1 MATVTDPKRP
11 LTLEE
16 SHGRVHSPLERLRG
30 AIRTYIGLEGL
41 ITLFTFLGMWFWIG
55 LVLDY
60 GFFKAFTLDWVQLLP
75 FWFRAGI
82 LIVLLSSLIALLTL
96 RVAVRLT
103 RDFRDA
109 ALALVLERRFPKL
122 LGDRLITAVELA
134 DTREAAKLGYSPYMV
149 EQTIHDAAARVD
161 QVPIGEV
168 FDWKRLIRGG
178 VKVGLLTVG
187 LYVVAALAFSFQPKH
202 VSMKTSVKDWQM
214 VWTGDGVRRLNEVSS
229 IWFERNILLRNI
241 IWPRRSHLELIGF
254 PREGYVTIGR
264 GASAPPIRVRALK
277 WVIADSAAEEGW
289 RALRWT
295 DLNNVLDAP
304 VSTDLVPA
312 SWHDQVR
319 DPDAGLTVDEVELR
333 LEKPDAAEAMT
344 QEQRDGLADVIS
356 RLEKRTSQAGMAR
369 KLRMLQIPEIVY
381 VNYKGASSKSEMT
394 LQKSGDNEFA
404 GEFSALNENIKF
416 VVHGEDYYTKSKDIF
431 VVPPPGLQKL
441 MRDEYRPAYLYYR
454 QPKDGK
460 PGDLIAKKQVERDLG
475 ANVVGS
481 DSSKITLPMGT
492 DVVLTGEVDKDLA
505 GPPRLIPAAKGG
517 EQLKNEV
524 VLLDEHHFQ
533 MRFNNVRS
541 KLDFALEIVDTDNVT
556 ALRRVEIIPQPDS
569 PPTVDDFR
577 VGDMIRR
584 TSQGYMVTPVALIPF
599 AGLVKD
605 DVALDGVEFA
615 YSLVKLDKQAE
626 QNLRGLLLLSAATM
640 LPGGPGHE
648 LYTAA
653 TVAAVTKSTK
663 QISPEDQA
671 KEIRRL
677 ALAIFQKKLAEE
689 PRYNLAEIRANL
701 DKAPPERKL
710 LTEFRFDQGDADTSF
725 DLKPLGLEVPKGG
738 ADPQPRYKMQI
749 WVEAV
754 DNNIETGPGKSLVKE
769 RLPFIIVSE
778 DELLSEIGKEEEGE
792 YTKLSEVVTALKQAQ
807 TQMDTIKGD
816 LIAANLNREAFGP
829 MTVRVEE
836 QETLLDKHKLAVTEV
851 KAAYDRIL
859 RELKAN
865 RVSPDWIRR
874 VDVDICKQLDAAL
887 TDDVGEFATTAKAL
901 QDLREILDGK
911 EADAAR
917 KADQAKPALE
927 IARSRTAELEK
938 RLSDVLEKMQGI
950 IELKRLID
958 QLLKI
963 KESEENMGQR
973 FSSLRKQLEDLF
985 FQDDKKEP
993 AKEPKKDK

>member
-1 MATVTDPKRP
+1 MATASDPKRP
-11 LTLEE
+11 LSLEE
-16 SHGRVHSPLERLRG
+16 SHGRVRSPLERLRG
-30 AIRTYIGLEGL
+30 AIRTYIGLEGA
-41 ITLFTFLGMWFWIG
+41 ITLFIFLGLWFWIG

-75 FWFRAGI
+75 AWFRAGI
-82 LIVLLSSLIALLTL
+82 LIVLLSGLIALLTL

-149 EQTIHDAAARVD
+149 EQTIHDAAVRVD
-161 QVPIGEV
+161 HLPIGEV

-187 LYVVAALAFSFQPKH
+187 LYIVAALVFSLQTRH
-202 VSMKTSVKDWQM
+202 VSMKTSVKNWQV
-214 VWTGDGVRRLNEVSS
+214 VWAGDGVRRLNEVST

-241 IWPRRSHLELIGF
+241 IWPRRAHLELIGF
-254 PREGYVTIGR
+254 PSQGYVTIGR

-277 WVIADSAAEEGW
+277 WVLADTAAEEGW

-295 DLNNVLDAP
+295 DLNNVLGTS
-304 VSTDLVPA
+304 VSEDLVPG
-312 SWHDQVR
+312 SWHEQLR
-319 DPDAGLTVDEVELR
+319 DPDAGLTIDEVELR
-333 LEKPDAAEAMT
+333 LDKPDMSAALSE
-344 QEQRDGLADVIS
+344 EQREGLTNLLAK
-356 RLEKRTSQAGMAR
+356 LEKRAGQASMSR

-416 VVHGEDYYTKSKDIF
+416 VVHGEDYFTKAKDIF

-441 MRDEYRPAYLYYR
+441 MHDEYRPAYLYYR
-454 QPKDGK
+454 KPQDGK
-460 PGDLIAKKQVERDLG
+460 AADLVAKKQIERDLG
-475 ANVVGS
+475 ANVVGA
-481 DSSKITLPMGT
+481 DSSKIILPFGT
-492 DVVLTGEVDKDLA
+492 DVVLTGEVDKELA
-505 GPPRLIPAAKGG
+505 GPPRLIPGAKGI

-524 VLLDEHHFQ
+524 VLLDGHRFQ
-533 MRFNNVRS
+533 VRFDNVRS
-541 KLDFALEIVDTDNVT
+541 KLDFALEFTDTDNVT
-556 ALRRVEIIPQPDS
+556 ALRRVEIIPQPDL

-577 VGDMIRR
+577 VCDMIRR

-599 AGLVKD
+599 SGIVKD
-605 DVALDGVEFA
+605 DVALEGVEFA
-615 YSLVKLDKQAE
+615 YTLVKLDKQAE
-626 QNLRGLLLLSAATM
+626 SNLRGLLLLSAATM

-663 QISPEDQA
+663 QITPEEQA

-677 ALAIFQKKLAEE
+677 ALAIFQKKLGEE
-689 PRYNLAEIRANL
+689 PRFNLAEIRANL
-701 DKAPPERKL
+701 DKAPPDRKL
-710 LTEFRFDQGDADTSF
+710 LNEFRFDQGDADTSF
-725 DLKPLGLEVPKGG
+725 DVKPLGLEVLRGG
-738 ADPQPRYKMQI
+738 TDPQPRYKMQI

-792 YTKLSEVVTALKQAQ
+792 YTKLSEVVTLLKQAQ
-807 TQMDTIKGD
+807 ARMDTVKQQ
-816 LIAANLNREAFGP
+816 LIDSNKVEGTMSVEIEA
-829 MTVRVEE
+829 

-874 VDVDICKQLDAAL
+874 VDKDICKQLEAAL

-901 QDLREILDGK
+901 QDLRELLDSN
-911 EADAAR
+911 EPDAAR
-917 KADQAKPALE
+917 KADQAKPSLE

-938 RLSDVLEKMQGI
+938 RLNDVLEKMQGI
-950 IELKRLID
+950 IQLKQLID

-963 KESEENMGQR
+963 RDAEENIAQR
-973 FSSLRKQLEDLF
+973 FKLVRKQLEDLF